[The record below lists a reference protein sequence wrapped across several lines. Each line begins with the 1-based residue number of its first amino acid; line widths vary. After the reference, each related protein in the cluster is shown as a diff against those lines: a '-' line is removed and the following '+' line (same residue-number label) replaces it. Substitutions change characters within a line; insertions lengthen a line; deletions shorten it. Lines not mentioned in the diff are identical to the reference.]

1 MHIVKNWWEEN
12 EMKVNEHKSGIL
24 RILKKKDKIDRI
36 ENILNIPEVENFKY
50 LGIQLNKS
58 LRTDTR
64 NKCIKQ
70 KVEILNR

>member
-1 MHIVKNWWEEN
+1 
-12 EMKVNEHKSGIL
+12 MKVNEHKSGIL
-24 RILKKKDKIDRI
+24 WILKKKDKIYRI
-36 ENILNIPEVENFKY
+36 ENTLNIPEVENFKY

-64 NKCIKQ
+64 NKYIKQ